1 MIDGV
6 NLLDYEK
13 VDHEEVKMSNLVDNP
28 ELDQLKVEQSEVD
41 DVEVKMRLLLDMR
54 GNMKL

>member
-1 MIDGV
+1 
-6 NLLDYEK
+6 
-13 VDHEEVKMSNLVDNP
+13 MSNLVDNP

>member
-1 MIDGV
+1 
-6 NLLDYEK
+6 
-13 VDHEEVKMSNLVDNP
+13 MSNLVDNP

-41 DVEVKMRLLLDMR
+41 DVEVKMRMLLDMR